1 MSAPFSSALWRK
13 STRSSPS
20 GDNCVEVAL
29 DDVRVGV
36 RDSKDRAG
44 SVLEFDA
51 QSWREFLE
59 GTKNGEFDLPAT
71 A

>member
-1 MSAPFSSALWRK
+1 MSAPFNSALWRK

-29 DDVRVGV
+29 DGVRVGV
-36 RDSKDRAG
+36 RDSKNRTG
-44 SVLEFDA
+44 GVLQFDA
-51 QSWREFLE
+51 QSWHEFLD
-59 GTKNGEFDLPAT
+59 GAKRGEFDLPAS